1 MTEKDM
7 KILQI
12 NKFFY
17 LKGGSER
24 HFFAVSDLLRQN
36 GHEVVEFSMNDR
48 RNRPSKYADF
58 FIGEINYSKSFLS
71 NIFKFLYNFDA
82 NRKLAKLIKQE
93 KPDVAH
99 LHNIYHQLSPS
110 IIHTL
115 KKNKIPMVLTLH
127 DYKVICPNYQLFN
140 KGEICEK
147 CKGGKYY
154 NCFSGSCIKNSHEKS
169 LLGALEAYLHRSIL
183 KSYDKIDKFIAPS
196 NFIKNK
202 FIEFGIDGGRIE
214 VIENFTEMM
223 PDSSAQEMED
233 YLLFFGR
240 LSKEKGVNVLLDAMN
255 EIDDVKLK
263 IAGDGPDKANY
274 ELKIKNYKLGTRVEF
289 VGEKSGEE
297 LSELVRK
304 AKAIV
309 VPSVWYENM
318 PMNIL
323 EAVAMGKVVIASRV
337 GGIQEI
343 IEDKENGFLFRMSDA
358 DDLAIKIKE
367 LPKFDLGK
375 IGHQA
380 WLDSRRF
387 ASDVYIGKY
396 MTLIKTLIG

>member
-1 MTEKDM
+1 M

-17 LKGGSER
+17 MKGGSER

-36 GHEVVEFSMNDR
+36 GHEVLEFSMNDR
-48 RNRPSKYADF
+48 RNRPSAYSDF
-58 FIGEINYSKSFLS
+58 FIGEINYSRSLLS
-71 NIFKFLYNFDA
+71 NIFKFLYNFEA
-82 NRKLAKLIKQE
+82 SRKLAKLIKQE
-93 KPDVAH
+93 KPEVAH

-115 KKNKIPMVLTLH
+115 KKHKIPMILTLH

-140 KGEICEK
+140 KGEICER

-154 NCFSGSCIKNSHEKS
+154 NCFSGSCIKNAHEKS
-169 LLGALEAYLHRSIL
+169 LLGALEAYLHRDVL
-183 KSYDKIDKFIAPS
+183 KSYDLIDKFIAPS
-196 NFIKNK
+196 NFIKDK
-202 FIEFGIDGGRIE
+202 FVEFGIDGDRIE

-223 PDSSAQEMED
+223 PDSSARATDD

-240 LSKEKGVNVLLDAMN
+240 LSKEKGVNVLLDAMH

-263 IAGDGPDKANY
+263 IAGDGPDKINY
-274 ELKIKNYKLGTRVEF
+274 QLKIKNYKLGGRIEF
-289 VGEKSGEE
+289 VGEKSGDE
-297 LSELVRK
+297 LNELVRR
-304 AKAIV
+304 AKAII

-337 GGIQEI
+337 GGIPEI
-343 IEDKENGFLFRMSDA
+343 IEDKENGFLFRMGDA
-358 DDLAIKIKE
+358 DDLAMKIDE
-367 LPKFDLGK
+367 LKNYDLAT
-375 IGHQA
+375 IGNQA
-380 WLDSRRF
+380 WLDSTRF
-387 ASDVYIGKY
+387 SSKIYFEKY
-396 MTLIKTLIG
+396 MALLKTLIR

>member
-1 MTEKDM
+1 M

-48 RNRPSKYADF
+48 RNRPSVYADF

-93 KPDVAH
+93 KPEVAH

-115 KKNKIPMVLTLH
+115 KKHKIPMVLTLH

-169 LLGALEAYLHRSIL
+169 LLGALEAYLHRDVL
-183 KSYDKIDKFIAPS
+183 QSYEKIDKFIAPS
-196 NFIKNK
+196 YFIKNK
-202 FIEFGIDGGRIE
+202 FIEFGVDGARIE

-223 PDSSAQEMED
+223 SDSSAEATGD
-233 YLLFFGR
+233 YLLYFGR
-240 LSKEKGVNVLLDAMN
+240 LSKEKGVNVLLDAMHDV
-255 EIDDVKLK
+255 DDVKLK
-263 IAGDGPDKANY
+263 IAGDGPEKEDFQLA
-274 ELKIKNYKLGTRVEF
+274 IKNFKLGTRVEF
-289 VGEKSGEE
+289 VGEKSGDE
-297 LSELVRK
+297 LNNLIRK

-323 EAVAMGKVVIASRV
+323 EAVAMGKVIIASRV
-337 GGIQEI
+337 GGIPEI
-343 IEDKENGFLFRMSDA
+343 IEDKENGFLFRMNDT
-358 DDLAIKIKE
+358 DDLALKID
-367 LPKFDLGK
+367 DLQNNDLTM

-380 WLDSRRF
+380 WLDSKRF
-387 ASDVYIGKY
+387 SADIYFGKY
-396 MTLIKTLIG
+396 MELIKKIIIKE

>member
-1 MTEKDM
+1 M

-48 RNRPSKYADF
+48 RNRPSAYAEF

-71 NIFKFLYNFDA
+71 NTFKFLYNFDA
-82 NRKLAKLIKQE
+82 NRKLAKLIKKE
-93 KPDVAH
+93 RPDVAH

-115 KKNKIPMVLTLH
+115 KKYKIPMVLTLH

-147 CKGGKYY
+147 CKGGAYY
-154 NCFSGSCIKNSHEKS
+154 NCFSGSCIKSSHEKS
-169 LLGALEAYLHRSIL
+169 LLGAIEAYLHRDVL

-202 FIEFGIDGGRIE
+202 FIEFGVDGERIE

-223 PDSSAQEMED
+223 SDSSGQATDD

-240 LSKEKGVNVLLDAMN
+240 LSKEKGVNVLLGAMH

-263 IAGDGPDKANY
+263 IAGDGPEKESFQMA
-274 ELKIKNYKLGTRVEF
+274 IKNFKLGTRVEF
-289 VGEKSGEE
+289 VGEKSGDE
-297 LSELVRK
+297 LTDLVRG

-337 GGIQEI
+337 GGIPEI
-343 IEDKENGFLFRMSDA
+343 IEDKQNGFLFRMGDA
-358 DDLAIKIKE
+358 DDLAVKIDE
-367 LPKFDLGK
+367 LKNYDLAT

-380 WLDSRRF
+380 WLDSKRF
-387 ASDVYIGKY
+387 GAEIYFEKY
-396 MTLIKTLIG
+396 MALIKKLIK

>member
-1 MTEKDM
+1 M

-24 HFFAVSDLLRQN
+24 HFFAVSDLLRRN

-48 RNRPSKYADF
+48 RNRPSAYSDF
-58 FIGEINYSKSFLS
+58 FIGEINYSKSVLS
-71 NIFKFLYNFDA
+71 NIFKFLYNFEA
-82 NRKLAKLIKQE
+82 SRKLAKLIKKE
-93 KPDVAH
+93 NPAVAH

-115 KKNKIPMVLTLH
+115 KKYKIPMVMTLH
-127 DYKVICPNYQLFN
+127 DYKVICPNYTLFN

-169 LLGALEAYLHRSIL
+169 LLGAIEAYLHRDVL
-183 KSYDKIDKFIAPS
+183 KSYEQIDKFIAPS
-196 NFIKNK
+196 QFIKNK
-202 FIEFGIDGGRIE
+202 FIEFGVDGERIE

-223 PDSSAQEMED
+223 SDSSAQVVED

-240 LSKEKGVNVLLDAMN
+240 LSKEKGVNVLLDAMR

-263 IAGDGPDKANY
+263 IAGDGPDKINY
-274 ELKIKNYKLGTRVEF
+274 QLSIKNYKLGSRIEF

-297 LSELVRK
+297 LNELVRK
-304 AKAIV
+304 ARAIV

-323 EAVAMGKVVIASRV
+323 EAVAMGKVIIASRV
-337 GGIQEI
+337 GGIPEI
-343 IEDKENGFLFRMSDA
+343 IEDKENGFLFRMDDA
-358 DDLAIKIKE
+358 DDLATKIDE
-367 LPKFDLGK
+367 LKNYDLAT

-380 WLDSRRF
+380 WVDSKRF
-387 ASDVYIGKY
+387 GAEIYFKKY
-396 MTLIKTLIG
+396 MELIRDIISK